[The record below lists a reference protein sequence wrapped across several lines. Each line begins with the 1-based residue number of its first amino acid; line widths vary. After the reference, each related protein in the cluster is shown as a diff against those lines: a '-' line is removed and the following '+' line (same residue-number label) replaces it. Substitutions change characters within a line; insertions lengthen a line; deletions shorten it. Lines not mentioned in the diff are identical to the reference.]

1 MTNIEI
7 GIETEFDIS
16 EIAYELYKQ
25 NWVDTHTTRE
35 MRLDA
40 LREYYSYRENIE
52 MWLFS

>member
-1 MTNIEI
+1 MVEREEINMARKETKFNIR
-7 GIETEFDIS
+7 

-40 LREYYSYRENIE
+40 LREYCSYKII
-52 MWLFS
+52 SG